1 MTSQLT
7 PTARRTLDPRDPG
20 IAGAPDAPLRL
31 PLGNDAL
38 AVLRQGY
45 KSNAEELE
53 RWVHL
58 ARSTDFDGLAVSD
71 VDHAVL
77 KLNSA

>member
-1 MTSQLT
+1 VIL
-7 PTARRTLDPRDPG
+7 G
-20 IAGAPDAPLRL
+20 IAGVPEAPFRL

-38 AVLRQGY
+38 AFLRQGY
-45 KSNAEELE
+45 KSSAAEVE

-58 ARSTDFDGLAVSD
+58 TRSTDFDGLSVSD

-77 KLNSA
+77 KLHNA